1 MKRFTALL
9 FGLMCIGIYSLVSAQ
24 STMESASTSTV
35 HVFRLK
41 PHEDLKKALV
51 AWARQHKIKAAVIL
65 TCAGSLEQ
73 YALRFANQENGTV
86 KKGHFEIVSLTG
98 TFSGESAH
106 IHMSVS
112 DSTGLTIGGHLL
124 DNNLI
129 YTTAEIAIA
138 ELNDVTFD
146 RETDSTYGYKEL
158 VVRRRKKKP

>member
-9 FGLMCIGIYSLVSAQ
+9 FGLVCTGIYSLVSAQ
-24 STMESASTSTV
+24 SIMESASTSTV
-35 HVFRLK
+35 HVLRLK
-41 PHEDLKKALV
+41 PHEDLKKALM

-73 YALRFANQENGTV
+73 YSLRFANQENGTV

-98 TFSGESAH
+98 TFSDESAH
-106 IHMSVS
+106 IHMAVS
-112 DSTGLTIGGHLL
+112 DSTGQTTGGHLL

-158 VVRRRKKKP
+158 VVRKRTKKP

>member
-9 FGLMCIGIYSLVSAQ
+9 FGVLCTGIYSLVSAQ
-24 STMESASTSTV
+24 STMESATTV

-51 AWARQHKIKAAVIL
+51 SWARQNKIKAAVIVS
-65 TCAGSLEQ
+65 CVGSLEQ

-98 TFSGESAH
+98 TISDESVH

-112 DSTGLTIGGHLL
+112 DSTGYTIGGHLL
-124 DNNLI
+124 DDNLI

-138 ELNDVTFD
+138 ELTDVTFD
-146 RETDSTYGYKEL
+146 RETDGTYGYKEL
-158 VVRRRKKKP
+158 VIRRRTKKP